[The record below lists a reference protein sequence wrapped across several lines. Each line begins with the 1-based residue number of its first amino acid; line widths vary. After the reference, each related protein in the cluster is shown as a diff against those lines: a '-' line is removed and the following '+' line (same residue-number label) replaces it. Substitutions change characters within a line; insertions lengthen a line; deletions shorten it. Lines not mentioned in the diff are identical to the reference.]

1 MSQTSDDQTLRK
13 DAGKLRYDLIPP
25 EWIEGLVSVLQM
37 GAEKY
42 EDNGWRKRIM
52 EDRRVLAS
60 GMRHREA
67 YRKGQKYDEE
77 SGLHHLL
84 HSAWND
90 LCLYYYDITDRKPY
104 EVSEG
109 E

>member
-1 MSQTSDDQTLRK
+1 
-13 DAGKLRYDLIPP
+13 
-25 EWIEGLVSVLQM
+25 M

-52 EDRRVLAS
+52 EDKRVLAS

-67 YRKGQKYDEE
+67 YRKGQMYDEE

-90 LCLYYYDITDRKPY
+90 LCLYYYDVHERKPY
-104 EVSEG
+104 DEVAQ
-109 E
+109 